1 MTTAAA
7 PLPTTSSS
15 PRPHEDAWWLS
26 IEHPAHVQLPLN
38 VRERGLWYRRQTRAA
53 RLRAQS
59 LDLSILVATAAV
71 PCTVAAHAPGWAG
84 AFLGGIAAVGT
95 GMRQVFG
102 WQRNWASFA
111 RANMQIE
118 AEIVRFGQAV
128 GEYGPAGTAAARL
141 AERVE
146 DIAATETG
154 SWARRMD
161 RTDVAEA

>member
-7 PLPTTSSS
+7 PLSATSSS
-15 PRPHEDAWWLS
+15 RRRDDPWWLS
-26 IEHPAHVQLPLN
+26 IEHPGHISLPLN
-38 VRERGLWYRRQTRAA
+38 VRERGRWYRREMRAS
-53 RLRAQS
+53 RLRSQL

-102 WQRNWASFA
+102 WQRDWASFT

-118 AEIVRFGQAV
+118 AEIVRFGQGV
-128 GEYGPAGTAAARL
+128 GAYGPAATAAALL
-141 AERVE
+141 ADRVE
-146 DIAATETG
+146 DIAAAETG
-154 SWARRMD
+154 SWMRRMD
-161 RTDVAEA
+161 RLDATGG